1 MSRSSGQS
9 ATIASL
15 WQEHLHAAFPAGL
28 RGAEPGGIDIVLLD
42 AAIAG
47 CVSTRQ
53 DHGGSLDPERHR
65 ILRDCVAD
73 LDQILALITGAEKVR
88 YLRRLRQLA
97 ALASG
102 SDPKTAAGNDV

>member
-1 MSRSSGQS
+1 MSRVSKTSDHG
-9 ATIASL
+9 AIIACL
-15 WQEHLHAAFPAGL
+15 WQEHLREAFPAGL

-42 AAIAG
+42 ATIAG

-53 DHGGSLDPERHR
+53 NNGGSLDAQRHR

-73 LDQILALITGAEKVR
+73 LDQVLALITEAEELR

-97 ALASG
+97 TLASDSG
-102 SDPKTAAGNDV
+102 PHPTN